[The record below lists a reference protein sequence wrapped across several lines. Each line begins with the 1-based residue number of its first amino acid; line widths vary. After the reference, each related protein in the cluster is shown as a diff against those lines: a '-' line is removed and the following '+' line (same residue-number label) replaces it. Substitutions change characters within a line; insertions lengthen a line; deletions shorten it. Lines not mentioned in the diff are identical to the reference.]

1 MMFDFF
7 LKKSKVYEI
16 WISRLLLSLW
26 RFVRST
32 FIIINRVFFSKNY
45 QPIFYNTRLS
55 RILIIPT
62 SRLLFFIALSSIHL
76 HRTYTITYLLPQ
88 ALSLLIIESSIQN
101 DVATWLIKI
110 FFFSRLDSGFP
121 YRDKISPSD
130 KSVKNRGTRKQ
141 FADRRS
147 MQPRIIID
155 PVSRN
160 IFFDRNDSK

>member
-55 RILIIPT
+55 RILIIST